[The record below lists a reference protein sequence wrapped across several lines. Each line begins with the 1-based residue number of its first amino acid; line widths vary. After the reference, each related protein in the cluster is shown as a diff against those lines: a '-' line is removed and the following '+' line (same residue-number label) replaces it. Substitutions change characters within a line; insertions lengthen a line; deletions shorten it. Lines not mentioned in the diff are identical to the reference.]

1 MGRDVSRVDLVDRQG
16 HHLEVTASGGTV
28 LAVLEKLRP
37 LGERWPWFG
46 TALRVQARMGEING
60 NQLAASVTLSAFLA
74 LFPLLLV
81 VIAVVGFVSSN
92 HPTLASD
99 LVKNLGLT
107 GEAAR
112 TMKDAIKAAEQSR
125 RAASI
130 IGFLGLLWSGLG
142 LVAALQYALN
152 TTWGVNGR
160 GVRDKLV
167 GLAWLAGAFV
177 IFAASFGITTLLNF
191 LPAFLAPLGIVVGLA
206 VNFALWLWA
215 MKVLPNR
222 DVGWKALVPGAA
234 LGAVG
239 FEILKAV
246 GSIYVPRLVASSQ
259 ALYGTLG
266 IVFATLAWLLFFG
279 RLLLYANVLN
289 VVRWEEDHG
298 TLAHHA
304 SGEEVEVPRRSGDVP
319 VTPNRTGEIAPKPDV
334 SVRERLS

>member
-1 MGRDVSRVDLVDRQG
+1 
-16 HHLEVTASGGTV
+16 
-28 LAVLEKLRP
+28 VLEKLRP

-46 TALRVQARMGEING
+46 TALRVQARMSEVNG

-92 HPTLASD
+92 HPTLAND

-107 GEAAR
+107 GEAAK

-130 IGFLGLLWSGLG
+130 IGFVGLLWSGLG
-142 LVAALQYALN
+142 LVAALQYAFN
-152 TTWGVNGR
+152 STWQVKGR
-160 GVRDKLV
+160 GLRDKVL
-167 GLAWLAGAFV
+167 GLAWLAGASV

-191 LPAFLAPLGIVVGLA
+191 LPGFLAPLGILVGLA
-206 VNFALWLWA
+206 VNSALWLWA

-279 RLLLYANVLN
+279 RLLVYANLLN
-289 VVRWEEDHG
+289 VVRWDEDHG
-298 TLAHHA
+298 MLKHHV
-304 SGEEVEVPRRSGDVP
+304 SGAAVDVP
-319 VTPNRTGEIAPKPDV
+319 KPEV
-334 SVRERLS
+334 SVSGRPT

>member
-1 MGRDVSRVDLVDRQG
+1 M
-16 HHLEVTASGGTV
+16 EVTASGGTV

-74 LFPLLLV
+74 IFPLLLV

-92 HPTLASD
+92 DPSLAND
-99 LVKNLGLT
+99 LVNNLGLT
-107 GEAAR
+107 G
-112 TMKDAIKAAEQSR
+112 DAAENLTKALEQAEESR
-125 RAASI
+125 RAASVV
-130 IGFLGLLWSGLG
+130 GFVGLLWSGLG

-152 TTWGVNGR
+152 ATWQVKGR
-160 GVRDKLV
+160 GLRDKLI
-167 GLAWLAGAFV
+167 GLVWLGGGFV

-191 LPAFLAPLGIVVGLA
+191 LPGFLAPLGILLGVA

-222 DVGWKALVPGAA
+222 DVGWQALVPGAVFA
-234 LGAVG
+234 AVG
-239 FEILKAV
+239 FEVLKAV

-279 RLLLYANVLN
+279 RLLVYASVLN

-298 TLAHHA
+298 TLTV
-304 SGEEVEVPRRSGDVP
+304 EVEVPKLPGEVP
-319 VTPNRTGEIAPKPDV
+319 VAATRAGEMEPKPDV
-334 SVRERLS
+334 SVSERLT

>member
-1 MGRDVSRVDLVDRQG
+1 M
-16 HHLEVTASGGTV
+16 
-28 LAVLEKLRP
+28 LEKLRP

-46 TALRVQARMGEING
+46 TALRVQARMSEVNG

-107 GEAAR
+107 GEAAK
-112 TMKDAIKAAEQSR
+112 TMRDAIKSAEQSR

-130 IGFLGLLWSGLG
+130 IGFVGLLWSGLG
-142 LVAALQYALN
+142 LVAALQYAFN
-152 TTWGVNGR
+152 ATWQVNGR
-160 GVRDKLV
+160 GLRDKVV

-191 LPAFLAPLGIVVGLA
+191 LPGFLAPLGILVGLA

-222 DVGWKALVPGAA
+222 DVGWKALAPGAV

-279 RLLLYANVLN
+279 RLLVYANVLN
-289 VVRWEEDHG
+289 VVRWDEDHG
-298 TLAHHA
+298 TLTHHL
-304 SGEEVEVPRRSGDVP
+304 SGAEVEMSKVPKEVP
-319 VTPNRTGEIAPKPDV
+319 ATAGRAGEMEPKPT
-334 SVRERLS
+334 SA

>member
-1 MGRDVSRVDLVDRQG
+1 M
-16 HHLEVTASGGTV
+16 EVTASGGTV

-46 TALRVQARMGEING
+46 TALRTQVRMGDVNG

-81 VIAVVGFVSSN
+81 AIAVVGFVSSN
-92 HPTLASD
+92 DPSLAND

-107 GEAAR
+107 GDAAT
-112 TMKDAIKAAEQSR
+112 TMKKAISSAEHSR
-125 RAASI
+125 RAASVV
-130 IGFLGLLWSGLG
+130 GFLGLLWSGLG
-142 LVAALQYALN
+142 LVGALQYAFN
-152 TTWGVNGR
+152 ATWQVRGR
-160 GVRDKLV
+160 GLRDKLR
-167 GLAWLAGAFV
+167 GLVWLGGAFV
-177 IFAASFGITTLLNF
+177 IFAASFGITTVLNF
-191 LPAFLAPLGIVVGLA
+191 LPGLLAPLGILAGLA

-215 MKVLPNR
+215 MKVLTNR
-222 DVGWKALVPGAA
+222 DVGWKALVPGAVF
-234 LGAVG
+234 GAVG

-279 RLLLYANVLN
+279 RLLVYASVLN

-298 TLAHHA
+298 TL
-304 SGEEVEVPRRSGDVP
+304 EVEVDVPNVPGDVP
-319 VTPNRTGEIAPKPDV
+319 ATAGRDGAMETQPDV
-334 SVRERLS
+334 SVRERLT